1 MATRTAT
8 ARTAVPNEPRPEDE
22 EVDEVTRPSDLGFTR
37 PEVEVQ
43 PVVMPTE
50 VGSDGMVQVR
60 MGRTIDEFTYGNP
73 HVSHKLEEGK
83 VYRMPVD
90 IARYLYGLGALSHF

>member
-1 MATRTAT
+1 MATRTAPS
-8 ARTAVPNEPRPEDE
+8 RTAVPNEPRPEGEDE
-22 EVDEVTRPSDLGFTR
+22 NEVTRPSDLGFG
-37 PEVEVQ
+37 PKEVEVQ
-43 PVVMPTE
+43 PVVMPTD
-50 VGSDGMVQVR
+50 VGSDGMVQIR

-90 IARYLYGLGALSHF
+90 IARYLYGIGALSHF